1 VKTDYNDIQY
11 QIALLE
17 IDRVGVSIARKLIEQ
32 FGSAAAIFKASKSEL
47 RSLGNIGDSLVQG
60 VSDANNLSFAAA
72 QIEYA
77 EQQGTQILSFYD
89 KSYPN
94 RLKHINDAPLVL
106 YQKGNCDLNH
116 QRMVAIVGTRNAT
129 DYGRNF
135 CESLVEELK
144 SYNAY
149 VISGLAFGI
158 DVCAHQN
165 AIKNEI
171 HNIAVMAHGLDRV
184 YPSEHRKIADQI
196 VNKGAILTEFPINTN
211 PDRENFPKR
220 NRIVAG
226 MVDAVVVIES
236 AIKGGSMIT
245 AKLGNDFNRDV
256 FALPGRNIDS
266 QSKGCNHLIK
276 TNQAHLMESTK
287 DIGYILGWEKAKNEK
302 PAVIQKELFVD
313 LTPEEQQLVSA
324 LQDGKCFIDEIAV
337 AVKMPISKVSTQLLM
352 LEFKGIVKQ
361 LPGKVYELG

>member
-1 VKTDYNDIQY
+1 MKDQENDILY

-17 IDRVGVSIARKLIEQ
+17 IDKVGVSIARKLIDQ
-32 FGSAAAIFKASKSEL
+32 FGSAQAVFKASKEEL

-60 VSDANNLSFAAA
+60 VSDANNLSFAEA
-72 QIEYA
+72 QLKYA
-77 EQQGTQILSFYD
+77 EAQGTQILSFYN
-89 KSYPN
+89 KTYPN

-129 DYGRNF
+129 DYGRDF

-144 SYNAY
+144 AYNAY

-158 DVCAHQN
+158 DVCAHQS
-165 AIKNEI
+165 AISNEI
-171 HNIAVMAHGLDRV
+171 HNVAVMAHGLDRI
-184 YPSEHRKIADQI
+184 YPSEHRKIADKI
-196 VNKGAILTEFPINTN
+196 LDKGAILTEFPIQTN

-236 AIKGGSMIT
+236 ALKGGSMIT

-287 DIGYILGWEKAKNEK
+287 DIGYILGWEKLKDEK
-302 PAVIQKELFVD
+302 PKVIQKELFLD
-313 LTPEEQQLVSA
+313 LSSEEQQLVA
-324 LQDGKCFIDEIAV
+324 VLQEGQKSMDEIAIIV
-337 AVKMPISKVSTQLLM
+337 ESPISKVSTQLLM
-352 LEFKGIVKQ
+352 LEFRGVVKQ
-361 LPGKVYELG
+361 LPGKVYQLG

>member
-1 VKTDYNDIQY
+1 MKDQEDDILY

-17 IDRVGVSIARKLIEQ
+17 IDKVGVTIARKLIEQ
-32 FGSAAAIFKASKSEL
+32 FGSAQSIFKASKKEL
-47 RSLGNIGDSLVQG
+47 RALGNIGDSLVQG
-60 VSDANNLSFAAA
+60 ISDANNLSFAEA
-72 QIEYA
+72 QLKYA
-77 EQQGTQILSFYD
+77 DEQGTEVISFYN
-89 KSYPN
+89 KSFPN

-129 DYGRNF
+129 DYGRDF
-135 CESLVEELK
+135 CESLIEELK
-144 SYNAY
+144 AYNAY
-149 VISGLAFGI
+149 VVSGLAYGI
-158 DVCAHQN
+158 DVCAHQS
-165 AIKNEI
+165 AISNEI

-184 YPSEHRKIADQI
+184 YPSEHRKTASKII
-196 VNKGAILTEFPINTN
+196 EKGALITEFPINTN

-226 MVDAVVVIES
+226 MVDAIVVIES

-276 TNQAHLMESTK
+276 TNQAHLMEGTK
-287 DIGYILGWEKAKNEK
+287 DIGYILGWEKSKNEK
-302 PAVIQKELFVD
+302 PKVIQKELFLD
-313 LTPEEQQLVSA
+313 LTAEEQQLVA
-324 LQDGKCFIDEIAV
+324 ILQEGQRSIDEIAIAIDLPV
-337 AVKMPISKVSTQLLM
+337 SKVSTQLLM
-352 LEFKGIVKQ
+352 LEFKGLVKQ
-361 LPGKVYELG
+361 LPGKQYQLG